1 MYRDLLFL
9 MCMSISNLTIPE
21 SEYAWI
27 CWGVPEWLQI
37 CLDMCDIVD
46 MTHYAQNIT
55 GLN

>member
-1 MYRDLLFL
+1 
-9 MCMSISNLTIPE
+9 MSISNLTIPE

-37 CLDMCDIVD
+37 CLDMCDVVN